1 MRLRSSQFVF
11 LMLLICSVQV
21 REECAWHLRDGAVSS
36 RSASALQQRDAAASS
51 ARQLNRLHL
60 ELERLMPS
68 TSLSAEAM
76 ELRRTVWTMRN
87 PAQDSAAIASHTS
100 FLRA

>member
-11 LMLLICSVQV
+11 LLLLICSVQV
-21 REECAWHLRDGAVSS
+21 REECAWHLRDRATSS
-36 RSASALQQRDAAASS
+36 RSASALQQRDAAATS

-60 ELERLMPS
+60 ELERLTPS
-68 TSLSAEAM
+68 TSLSAEAI
-76 ELRRTVWTMRN
+76 ELHRTAWTMRA
-87 PAQDSAAIASHTS
+87 PAKRSTAIASHTS